1 VVSLATLIITV
12 TLALFAAYG
21 FTRCLRLSGTNLHPK
36 SNSVSIVVSENGE
49 ICAFKNLLFI
59 RKTNGRIEQTMKIEN
74 ARVNTK
80 VLVATRAKRR

>member
-1 VVSLATLIITV
+1 MPRSPLCQQRIPILT
-12 TLALFAAYG
+12 
-21 FTRCLRLSGTNLHPK
+21 
-36 SNSVSIVVSENGE
+36 SNSLSLPVGDNQK
-49 ICAFKNLLFI
+49 ICSGKSAFKNLFFI